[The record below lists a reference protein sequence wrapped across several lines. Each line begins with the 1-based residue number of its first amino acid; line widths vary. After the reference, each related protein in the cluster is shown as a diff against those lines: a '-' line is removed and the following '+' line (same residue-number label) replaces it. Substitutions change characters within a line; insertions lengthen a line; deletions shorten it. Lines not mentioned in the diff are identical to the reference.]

1 MNKKIKSRFAE
12 GVLSIPTQ
20 AYQLWVGNFA
30 RSVKFSLIQTR
41 CVMHE
46 PQALNTFHL
55 QQLKF

>member
-30 RSVKFSLIQTR
+30 RSVEIDVKKPLISKKANSGF
-41 CVMHE
+41 E
-46 PQALNTFHL
+46 IF
-55 QQLKF
+55 